1 MENNYKAIKEDH
13 RVKREENTHDIEAEV
28 EEKDGDIARG
38 TRGLMETIRGEL
50 DRKEKEANAQKLKDA
65 IRNQGIDAEDAILEN
80 E

>member
-1 MENNYKAIKEDH
+1 
-13 RVKREENTHDIEAEV
+13 
-28 EEKDGDIARG
+28 
-38 TRGLMETIRGEL
+38 METIRGEL